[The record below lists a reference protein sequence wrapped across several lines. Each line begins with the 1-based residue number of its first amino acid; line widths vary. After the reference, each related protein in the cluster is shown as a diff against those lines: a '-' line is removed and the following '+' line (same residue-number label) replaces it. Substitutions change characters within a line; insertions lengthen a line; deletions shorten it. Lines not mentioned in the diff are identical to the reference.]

1 VLLSGE
7 TNYYRVSSECQ
18 TIGEAMTAKSDFS
31 AEEWQLI
38 LEAPP
43 SAGMI
48 VVTAQRG
55 GTFRE
60 TIAMARA
67 YVEAR
72 QQHGESELLDEIVA
86 AKPERDHTRYR
97 SPEELKQHGL
107 QHLRDSV
114 ALLERKATPVEVE
127 EYRRFI
133 VTLAHKVAAAHREQ
147 GQDVSQP
154 EQAAIDE
161 ITGALNET
169 AG

>member
-1 VLLSGE
+1 
-7 TNYYRVSSECQ
+7 
-18 TIGEAMTAKSDFS
+18 MTSKSDFT

-55 GTFRE
+55 GSFRE
-60 TIAMARA
+60 TVAMAKA

-72 QQHGESELLDEIVA
+72 QQHGQSQLLDEIVA
-86 AKPERDHTRYR
+86 AKPERDHTHYH
-97 SPEELKQHGL
+97 SPEELRQHGL

-114 ALLERKATPVEVE
+114 TLLESKAAPEEVD
-127 EYRRFI
+127 EYRQFI
-133 VTLAHKVAAAHREQ
+133 VNLSHKVAAAHREH
-147 GQDVSQP
+147 GQEVSEA
-154 EQAAIDE
+154 EQSAINDINE
-161 ITGALNET
+161 ALHTT